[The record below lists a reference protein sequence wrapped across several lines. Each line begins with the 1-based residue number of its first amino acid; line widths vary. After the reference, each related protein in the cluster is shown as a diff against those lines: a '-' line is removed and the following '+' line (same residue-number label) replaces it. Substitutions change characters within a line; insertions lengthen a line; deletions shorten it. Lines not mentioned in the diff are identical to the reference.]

1 MKRNYL
7 ALCLVMLLALMGCG
21 NTSDSASA
29 DDAQTTQ
36 SEQTDVA
43 DEPVEQ
49 PVEDPTAGMTMSQA
63 NAYKSALSYLDL
75 SAFSRSGLIEQLE
88 FEGYSTEDAT
98 FAVDKCD
105 ADWAEQ
111 AEKSAQSYLE
121 YSAFSQQGLIDLLV
135 FEGFSNE
142 DATAAAANC
151 GADWNEQ
158 AAKSAQNYLEF
169 SSFSRQG
176 LIDQLV
182 YEGFTQAQAEYGVTA
197 AGY

>member
-1 MKRNYL
+1 M
-7 ALCLVMLLALMGCG
+7 VVIVIGVIG
-21 NTSDSASA
+21 SQGESETNTDDSQTAEQT
-29 DDAQTTQ
+29 QTTTNEQ

-63 NAYKSALSYLDL
+63 NAYKSALSYLDF

-98 FAVDKCD
+98 FAVDKCG

-121 YSAFSQQGLIDLLV
+121 FSAFSQQ
-135 FEGFSNE
+135 
-142 DATAAAANC
+142 
-151 GADWNEQ
+151 
-158 AAKSAQNYLEF
+158 
-169 SSFSRQG
+169 
-176 LIDQLV
+176 
-182 YEGFTQAQAEYGVTA
+182 
-197 AGY
+197 